1 LEKDDPVANQM
12 TADSR
17 TAMVELR
24 PGRSARPLDWAVRG
38 FVLVCGVFVVVSTVL
53 VIAFLAKTGIRGI
66 GEIGLGQLIGRVVW
80 KPEADE
86 YGGVPLIV
94 GTLVSATGAIVLGGA
109 PAVLLASWITDF
121 APKSWK
127 AQLRR
132 LMEITSAVPSVVY
145 GWLALAYLVPVMERF
160 AHQLYGEDA
169 PVGGEGL
176 ASAALLLGV
185 MIVPTVTILS
195 LDALA
200 RVPQSLR
207 DASAALGASPLQTA
221 FRVVIPG
228 AWRGLL
234 VAVFFGFARATG
246 ETMAV
251 QMVIGGARR
260 LAPNV
265 FAPTTTISTQI
276 VMDMQNAMPGTESSD
291 ALYAM
296 ALVLLV
302 ISSGVVLVTRFV
314 SGKRV
319 A

>member
-1 LEKDDPVANQM
+1 MANQM

-17 TAMVELR
+17 AELGALR
-24 PGRSARPLDWAVRG
+24 AQGGGRIVDALVRL

-53 VIAFLAKTGIRGI
+53 VIAFLAKTGIKGI
-66 GEIGLGQLIGRVVW
+66 REVGLAQIIGHVVW
-80 KPEADE
+80 KPEAGLF
-86 YGGVPLIV
+86 GGVPLIV
-94 GTLVSATGAIVLGGA
+94 GTLISAAGAVVLGAA
-109 PAVLLASWITDF
+109 PAVFAAAWVTDF
-121 APKSWK
+121 APKSLK
-127 AQLRR
+127 TPFRR
-132 LMEITSAVPSVVY
+132 LFEITSAVPSVVY
-145 GWLALAYLVPVMERF
+145 GWLALSYLVPLMDRL
-160 AHQLYGEDA
+160 AHRLYGDDA
-169 PVGGEGL
+169 QVGGEGL
-176 ASAALLLGV
+176 ASAAMLLGV

-234 VAVFFGFARATG
+234 VAVFYGFARAAG

-251 QMVIGGARR
+251 QMVIGGARQ
-260 LAPNV
+260 LAPNA

-276 VMDMQNAMPGTESSD
+276 VMDMQNAMPGTPESD

-302 ISSGVVLVTRFV
+302 LSSGVVLITRGL
-314 SGKRV
+314 SARRSL
-319 A
+319 